1 MPDGGL
7 SPTSQEEQTTENT
20 NFEHITRKGHHYGK
34 SLITTERGQGWV
46 YNEAIYGNHGEAHNP
61 FMNNGLILTA
71 SADNVN
77 TVDIILEQYK
87 HDSSHNSI
95 RRFPP

>member
-46 YNEAIYGNHGEAHNP
+46 YNEAIYGNH
-61 FMNNGLILTA
+61 
-71 SADNVN
+71 DNVN